1 MSRSTLN
8 FIVDVSL
15 LVLFLSVL
23 STTGIVAIVFP
34 PGTQATGWHLWGA
47 DYDEWSLIQAIAVAL
62 FALNVLLHLILH
74 WTWVCGFI
82 TARVGRLR
90 RQRGPLPDGIR
101 TLYGVS
107 TLVAI
112 LTLLGVIV
120 GAAQF
125 GISPPR

>member
-1 MSRSTLN
+1 
-8 FIVDVSL
+8 
-15 LVLFLSVL
+15 
-23 STTGIVAIVFP
+23 
-34 PGTQATGWHLWGA
+34 
-47 DYDEWSLIQAIAVAL
+47 
-62 FALNVLLHLILH
+62 
-74 WTWVCGFI
+74 
-82 TARVGRLR
+82 LR